1 MKGSSNSVRWRPGQ
15 KEKLEAIAEK
25 CGLEV
30 IDIVRNAADAVI
42 KYAEAHGGVV
52 PFPLDFEIG
61 YVPFPIS
68 QARQKRNVTLTE
80 TTPPN
85 LEPGSRR
92 LSSRPRRVQTVK

>member
-30 IDIVRNAADAVI
+30 IDLVRNAADAVI
-42 KYAEAHGGVV
+42 KYAEAHNGVV

-61 YVPFPIS
+61 FTAHRLEHGRLVL
-68 QARQKRNVTLTE
+68 RE
-80 TTPPN
+80 PPR
-85 LEPGSRR
+85 STRVAA
-92 LSSRPRRVQTVK
+92 SSRTRK